1 MDFGTT
7 FCNIFV
13 LDVLSDV
20 MLHRVARELNANV
33 TFGLGLELG
42 LPLRSIKDARERNKD
57 LISDF
62 CDAVFFVLIVRY
74 CSSFLTLYEYN
85 GVLVIPEI
93 RPHSFLDYGTLNGVF
108 LQKEWK

>member
-1 MDFGTT
+1 MERH

-42 LPLRSIKDARERNKD
+42 LPLRSIKDARERNRD

-62 CDAVFFVLIVRY
+62 CDAVFFVLLVRSR
-74 CSSFLTLYEYN
+74 SSFFFFFYLTL
-85 GVLVIPEI
+85 
-93 RPHSFLDYGTLNGVF
+93 
-108 LQKEWK
+108 